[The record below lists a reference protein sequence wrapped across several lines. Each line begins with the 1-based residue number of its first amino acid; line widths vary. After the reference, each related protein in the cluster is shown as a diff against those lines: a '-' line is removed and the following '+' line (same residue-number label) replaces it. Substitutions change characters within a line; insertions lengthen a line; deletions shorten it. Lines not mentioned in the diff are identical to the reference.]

1 MMDGSM
7 RWMAGLATGL
17 CVITSAAQAQPLP
30 GGQATSRIV
39 GGQTVVSDTPGVP
52 AYPWM
57 TPLLFTPGGEF
68 NPNNVLQ
75 FCGGTF
81 LGPNHVLTAAH
92 CILPSDLVSPS
103 DISVGVGFQ
112 NLVND
117 AASAQVIPVT
127 EIIIHPSGA
136 PNSSDTADMALLVL
150 AEPANLDDFITFNQV
165 EIEPGTTATV
175 IGWGTLF
182 YGGPAPDDLQQVWVP
197 VVSLE
202 QCQANLSVFGS
213 SVDATM
219 LCAGLAEGGKDACQG
234 DSGGPLFITDG
245 QNRPVQI
252 GVVSWGIGCGDP
264 NLPGIYANVA
274 ALADFIFSAVAASAP
289 EVGGLVAS
297 TLTPNQAQVAR
308 SLDGFAAG
316 LSPQFV
322 PTDLVRVYTDLVLA
336 SPAQRRNALDTMMP
350 LTAFA
355 QANLA
360 HQSQTTTVAQ
370 ITQRASLRHT
380 LGGAVGDSDPL
391 DLSQLRGISPTTA
404 QLALAIPA
412 PSFEP
417 AIQTEVGTYRALATP
432 PTITKDETFSQP
444 STPEIPVAPLELT
457 PESEPEPR
465 WSAFVAGDLL
475 FGDSTLDTAAEV
487 RADINNSLIM
497 AGADY
502 AITPELILGGAL
514 GYSNG
519 YQRNRGFNTEASTV
533 LMTAYGTATYGTGG
547 YTTGYLNYGF
557 DQYNTRRTLLL
568 PSETRLALGT
578 SHGRQF
584 GLGAET
590 GWRFTSGAFQIDPF
604 ASFRFSLVNLDG
616 YTETGAG
623 EASLQVESRSDKTT
637 SANLGVQAGYSIP
650 LEQAL
655 LFPFLRLG
663 LNHELGNTSQS
674 VMARFVGGGLP
685 FTVTSGNFDRTWLNL
700 ATGLSAQFGTHT
712 TTRLTYRTNLGRAD
726 ANLHNVLA
734 EIQHTF

>member
-1 MMDGSM
+1 MADLR
-7 RWMAGLATGL
+7 RWVAGLAAGL
-17 CVITSAAQAQPLP
+17 CTVTPVAQAQPLP
-30 GGQATSRIV
+30 GGQPTGRIV
-39 GGQTVVSDTPGVP
+39 GGRTVVSDTPGVP

-57 TPLLFTPGGEF
+57 TPLLFTPEGEF
-68 NPNNVLQ
+68 DPNNVIQ

-92 CILPSDLVSPS
+92 CIDPDQLENPS

-117 AASAQVIPVT
+117 AASAQVIPVA

-136 PNSSDTADMALLVL
+136 PGSIDTADMALLVL
-150 AEPANLDDFITFNQV
+150 AEPANLDTFITFNQV
-165 EIEPGTTATV
+165 EIEPGTTATI

-182 YGGPAPDDLQQVWVP
+182 EDGPSPDELKQVTVP
-197 VVSLE
+197 VISLA
-202 QCQANLSVFGS
+202 QCEANLRALGD

-219 LCAGLAEGGKDACQG
+219 LCAGLAEGGRDACQG

-264 NLPGIYANVA
+264 NSPGIYANVA

-289 EVGGLVAS
+289 GVGGLVAS
-297 TLTPNQAQVAR
+297 ALTPNQAQVAR

-316 LSPQFV
+316 LSPRSV

-336 SPAQRRNALDTMMP
+336 SPTQRRTALNTMMP

-360 HQSQTTTVAQ
+360 HQAQAATAAQ
-370 ITQRASLRHT
+370 IAQRARLRHAPGNPV
-380 LGGAVGDSDPL
+380 GGLAPL
-391 DLSQLRGISPTTA
+391 DLSQARGIPPATA
-404 QLALAIPA
+404 RLALAAPA
-412 PSFEP
+412 PVFVP
-417 AIQTEVGTYRALATP
+417 DLQAEVAAYRALGTAPAVTTASGKDAVTPATP
-432 PTITKDETFSQP
+432 
-444 STPEIPVAPLELT
+444 AMA
-457 PESEPEPR
+457 SEPPATASAFHQR

-475 FGDSTLDTAAEV
+475 FGNSTLDTAAEV
-487 RADINNSLIM
+487 SAAINNSLIM

-502 AITPELILGGAL
+502 AVTPDLLLGGVL

-519 YQRNRGFNTEASTV
+519 HQRHGGFNTEASTV
-533 LMTAYGTATYGTGG
+533 LLTTYGTATYGTGG
-547 YTTGYLNYGF
+547 YTTGYLSYGF
-557 DQYNTRRTLLL
+557 DHYNTQRTLRL

-578 SHGRQF
+578 SNGRQF

-590 GWRFTSGAFQIDPF
+590 GWRFTPGNFQIDPF
-604 ASFRFSLVNLDG
+604 ASLQFSLINLDG

-623 EASLQVESRSDKTT
+623 EASLQVAGRSDHAT
-637 SANLGVQAGYSIP
+637 SADLGVQVAYPI
-650 LEQAL
+650 AL
-655 LFPFLRLG
+655 DQTLLLPFLSLG
-663 LNHELGNTSQS
+663 LNHELGSTSQS
-674 VMARFVGGGLP
+674 VTARFVGGGSP
-685 FTVTSGNFDRTWLNL
+685 FTITSGNFDRTWLSL
-700 ATGLSAQFGTHT
+700 ATGLNAQFGPRT
-712 TTRLTYRTNLGRAD
+712 TTRLTYRTDLGRTG
-726 ANLHNVLA
+726 ANLHNVAA